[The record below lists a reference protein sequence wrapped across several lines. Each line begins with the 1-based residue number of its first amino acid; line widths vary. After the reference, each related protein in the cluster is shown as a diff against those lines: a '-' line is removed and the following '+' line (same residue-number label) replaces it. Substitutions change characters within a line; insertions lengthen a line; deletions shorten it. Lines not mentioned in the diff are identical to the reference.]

1 MPSVLDGR
9 AFFMRGVETR
19 KTIAQEADDMELK
32 EVYAAL
38 EATENGAAMVET
50 IKSELAG
57 VRKEAAD
64 ARIAKNKAEE
74 ELTGL
79 KKQHGELE
87 TRHKELETQLGA
99 AREEGAGAQTEMQK
113 LQGQIADLAKKYE
126 AAETARKTA
135 EEKRVQ
141 ADIMAQTV
149 DALTKAN
156 AVDPHEFAKLI
167 VSNIKV
173 TEDGAYCYTKAD
185 GTHGSIADCA
195 AEWLDGKAWAVKD
208 MQRRGSGDGRSQD
221 NGAGGT
227 LEEQIAA
234 SLGG

>member
-1 MPSVLDGR
+1 
-9 AFFMRGVETR
+9 
-19 KTIAQEADDMELK
+19 MELK

-38 EATENGAAMVET
+38 EAAENGAAMVET

-64 ARIAKNKAEE
+64 ARIGRNKAEE
-74 ELTGL
+74 ALAGL
-79 KKQHGELE
+79 KKQHGELAE
-87 TRHKELETQLGA
+87 KHKELETQLGDA
-99 AREEGAGAQTEMQK
+99 QKKGAGAQTEMQK

-167 VSNIKV
+167 APGIKV
-173 TEDGAYCYTKAD
+173 ADDGSYRYTKAD
-185 GTHGSIADCA
+185 GTDGTIADGA
-195 AEWLDGKAWAVKD
+195 AEWLSDKAWAVKD
-208 MQRRGSGDGRSQD
+208 VQRRGSGDGRSQD

-227 LEEQIAA
+227 IAEQFAA
-234 SLGG
+234 ALGS

>member
-64 ARIAKNKAEE
+64 ARIAKNRAEE

-87 TRHKELETQLGA
+87 SKHRELETQLGA

-156 AVDPHEFAKLI
+156 AVDPQEFAKL
-167 VSNIKV
+167 VVPNIKV

-185 GTHGSIADCA
+185 GTQGSIADCA

-208 MQRRGSGDGRSQD
+208 VQKRGSGDGRSQD

-227 LEEQIAA
+227 VAEQFAA
-234 SLGG
+234 ALGG

>member
-19 KTIAQEADDMELK
+19 KTILHRRQNMELK

-38 EATENGAAMVET
+38 EAAENGAAMVET

-64 ARIAKNKAEE
+64 ARIAKNKTEE

-87 TRHKELETQLGA
+87 TRHKELEAQLGA

-156 AVDPHEFAKLI
+156 AVDPQEFAKLI
-167 VSNIKV
+167 ASNIKV

-185 GTHGSIADCA
+185 GTQGSIADCA
-195 AEWLDGKAWAVKD
+195 AEWLDGKAWAIKD

>member
-38 EATENGAAMVET
+38 EAAENGAAMVET

-87 TRHKELETQLGA
+87 SKHKELETQLGA
-99 AREEGAGAQTEMQK
+99 AREEGAGAQTAMQK

-156 AVDPHEFAKLI
+156 AVDPQEFAKL
-167 VSNIKV
+167 VVPNIKV

-185 GTHGSIADCA
+185 GTQGSIADCA
-195 AEWLDGKAWAVKD
+195 AEWLDGKAWAIKD
-208 MQRRGSGDGRSQD
+208 MQRRGSGDGRTQE
-221 NGAGGT
+221 NGAGGIIA
-227 LEEQIAA
+227 EQFAA
-234 SLGG
+234 ALGG

>member
-9 AFFMRGVETR
+9 AFLMRGMETR
-19 KTIAQEADDMELK
+19 KAICTGGKNMELK

-38 EATENGAAMVET
+38 EAAENGAAMVEA

-74 ELTGL
+74 ALTAL
-79 KKQHGELE
+79 KTEHGALAKK
-87 TRHKELETQLGA
+87 HKELETQLGA

-126 AAETARKTA
+126 VAETARKTA

-141 ADIMAQTV
+141 ADIMAQMV

-156 AVDPHEFAKLI
+156 AVDPQEFAKL
-167 VSNIKV
+167 VVPNIKV

-185 GTHGSIADCA
+185 GTQGSIADCA
-195 AEWLDGKAWAVKD
+195 AEWLDGKAWAIKD

-221 NGAGGT
+221 HGAGGT
-227 LEEQIAA
+227 IAEQFAA
-234 SLGG
+234 ALGG

>member
-64 ARIAKNKAEE
+64 ARIAKNRAEE

-87 TRHKELETQLGA
+87 SKHRELETQLGA

-156 AVDPHEFAKLI
+156 AVAPQEFAKL
-167 VSNIKV
+167 VVPNIEV

-185 GTHGSIADCA
+185 GTQGSIADCA

-208 MQRRGSGDGRSQD
+208 VQKRGSGDGRSQD

-227 LEEQIAA
+227 VAEQFAA
-234 SLGG
+234 ALGG

>member
-1 MPSVLDGR
+1 
-9 AFFMRGVETR
+9 
-19 KTIAQEADDMELK
+19 MELK

-38 EATENGAAMVET
+38 EAAENGAAMVEA

-74 ELTGL
+74 ALTAL
-79 KKQHGELE
+79 KTEHGALAKK
-87 TRHKELETQLGA
+87 HKELETQLGA
-99 AREEGAGAQTEMQK
+99 ARQEGAGAQTEMQK
-113 LQGQIADLAKKYE
+113 LQGQIPDLAKKYE
-126 AAETARKTA
+126 VAETARKTA

-141 ADIMAQTV
+141 ADIMAQMV

-156 AVDPHEFAKLI
+156 AVDPQEFAKL
-167 VSNIKV
+167 VVPNIKV

-185 GTHGSIADCA
+185 GTQGSIADCA
-195 AEWLDGKAWAVKD
+195 AEWLDGKAWAIKD

-221 NGAGGT
+221 HGAGGT
-227 LEEQIAA
+227 IAEQFAA
-234 SLGG
+234 ALGG

>member
-9 AFFMRGVETR
+9 AFLMRGMETR
-19 KTIAQEADDMELK
+19 KAICTGGKNMELK

-38 EATENGAAMVET
+38 EAAENGAAMVEA

-74 ELTGL
+74 ALTAL
-79 KKQHGELE
+79 KTEHGALAEK
-87 TRHKELETQLGA
+87 HKELETQLGA
-99 AREEGAGAQTEMQK
+99 ARQEGAGAQTEMQK

-126 AAETARKTA
+126 VAETARKTA

-141 ADIMAQTV
+141 ADIMAQMV

-156 AVDPHEFAKLI
+156 AVDPQEFAKLI
-167 VSNIKV
+167 VPSIKV
-173 TEDGAYCYTKAD
+173 AEDGTYSYTKAD
-185 GTHGSIADCA
+185 GAQGTIADGA
-195 AEWLDGKAWAVKD
+195 TEWLTGKAWAVKD
-208 MQRRGSGDGRSQD
+208 TQKPGSGDGRSQD
-221 NGAGGT
+221 HGAGGT
-227 LEEQIAA
+227 IAEQFAA
-234 SLGG
+234 ALGG

>member
-1 MPSVLDGR
+1 
-9 AFFMRGVETR
+9 
-19 KTIAQEADDMELK
+19 MELK

-38 EATENGAAMVET
+38 EAAENGTVMVET

-64 ARIAKNKAEE
+64 ARIAKNRAEE

-87 TRHKELETQLGA
+87 SKHKELETQLGA

-156 AVDPHEFAKLI
+156 AVDPQEFAKL
-167 VSNIKV
+167 VVPNIKV

-185 GTHGSIADCA
+185 GTQGSIADCA
-195 AEWLDGKAWAVKD
+195 AEWLDGKAWAIKD

>member
-1 MPSVLDGR
+1 
-9 AFFMRGVETR
+9 
-19 KTIAQEADDMELK
+19 MELK

-38 EATENGAAMVET
+38 EAAENGAAMVET

-74 ELTGL
+74 ELAGL
-79 KKQHGELE
+79 KKQHGELAE
-87 TRHKELETQLGA
+87 KHKELETQLGDA
-99 AREEGAGAQTEMQK
+99 QKKGAGAQTEMQK

-149 DALTKAN
+149 DALTKSN
-156 AVDPHEFAKLI
+156 AVDPQEFAKLI
-167 VSNIKV
+167 AHSIKV
-173 TEDGAYCYTKAD
+173 GEDGTYSYTKAD

-208 MQRRGSGDGRSQD
+208 TQLRGSGDGRSQD

-227 LEEQIAA
+227 MAEQFAA
-234 SLGG
+234 ALGG

>member
-1 MPSVLDGR
+1 MRQTR
-9 AFFMRGVETR
+9 ARSRTASL
-19 KTIAQEADDMELK
+19 I
-32 EVYAAL
+32 Y
-38 EATENGAAMVET
+38 
-50 IKSELAG
+50 KSI
-57 VRKEAAD
+57 V
-64 ARIAKNKAEE
+64 IEE

-87 TRHKELETQLGA
+87 TKHKELETQLGA

-156 AVDPHEFAKLI
+156 AVDPQEFAKL
-167 VSNIKV
+167 VVPNIKV

-185 GTHGSIADCA
+185 GTQGSIADCA
-195 AEWLDGKAWAVKD
+195 AEWLDGKAWAIKD
-208 MQRRGSGDGRSQD
+208 MQRRGSGDGRTQE

>member
-1 MPSVLDGR
+1 
-9 AFFMRGVETR
+9 
-19 KTIAQEADDMELK
+19 MELK

-38 EATENGAAMVET
+38 EAAENGAAMVET

-64 ARIAKNKAEE
+64 ARIGRNKAEE
-74 ELTGL
+74 ALTAL
-79 KKQHGELE
+79 KTEHGALAEK
-87 TRHKELETQLGA
+87 HKELETQLGDA
-99 AREEGAGAQTEMQK
+99 QKKGAGAQTEMQK

-126 AAETARKTA
+126 DAEAARRSA
-135 EEKRVQ
+135 EERRIQ

-149 DALTKAN
+149 DALTKSN
-156 AVDPHEFAKLI
+156 AVDPQEFAKLI
-167 VSNIKV
+167 APSIKV
-173 TEDGAYCYTKAD
+173 AEDGTYSYIKAD
-185 GTHGSIADCA
+185 GTQGSIADGA
-195 AEWLDGKAWAVKD
+195 TEWLTGKAWAVKD
-208 MQRRGSGDGRSQD
+208 TQLRGSGDGRSQD

>member
-1 MPSVLDGR
+1 
-9 AFFMRGVETR
+9 
-19 KTIAQEADDMELK
+19 MELK

-38 EATENGAAMVET
+38 EAAENGAAMVET

-167 VSNIKV
+167 VPGIKV
-173 TEDGAYCYTKAD
+173 ADDGSYRYTKAD
-185 GTHGSIADCA
+185 GTDGTIADGA
-195 AEWLDGKAWAVKD
+195 AEWLSDKAWAVKD
-208 MQRRGSGDGRSQD
+208 VQRRGSGDGRSQD

-227 LEEQIAA
+227 IAEQFAA
-234 SLGG
+234 ALGS

>member
-1 MPSVLDGR
+1 
-9 AFFMRGVETR
+9 
-19 KTIAQEADDMELK
+19 MELK

-38 EATENGAAMVET
+38 EAAENGAAMVET

-64 ARIAKNKAEE
+64 ARIGRNKAEE
-74 ELTGL
+74 ALTAL
-79 KKQHGELE
+79 KTEHGALAEK
-87 TRHKELETQLGA
+87 HKELETQLGA
-99 AREEGAGAQTEMQK
+99 ARQEGAGAQTEMQK

-149 DALTKAN
+149 DALTKSN
-156 AVDPHEFAKLI
+156 AVDPQEFAKLI
-167 VSNIKV
+167 APSIKV
-173 TEDGAYCYTKAD
+173 GEDGTYSYTKAD
-185 GTHGSIADCA
+185 GTQGSIADGA
-195 AEWLDGKAWAVKD
+195 TEWLAGKAWAVKD
-208 MQRRGSGDGRSQD
+208 TQLRGSGDGRSQD

-227 LEEQIAA
+227 MAEQFAA
-234 SLGG
+234 ALGG

>member
-1 MPSVLDGR
+1 
-9 AFFMRGVETR
+9 
-19 KTIAQEADDMELK
+19 MELK

-38 EATENGAAMVET
+38 EAAENGAAMVET

-57 VRKEAAD
+57 IRKEAAD
-64 ARIAKNKAEE
+64 ARIGRNKAEE
-74 ELTGL
+74 ALTAL
-79 KKQHGELE
+79 KTEHGALAEK
-87 TRHKELETQLGA
+87 HKELETQLGA
-99 AREEGAGAQTEMQK
+99 ARQEGAGAQTEMQK

-156 AVDPHEFAKLI
+156 AVDPQEFAKLI
-167 VSNIKV
+167 APSIKV
-173 TEDGAYCYTKAD
+173 AEDGTYSYAKAD
-185 GTHGSIADCA
+185 GTQGSIADGA
-195 AEWLDGKAWAVKD
+195 TEWLAGKAWAVKD
-208 MQRRGSGDGRSQD
+208 TQLRGSGDGRSQD

-227 LEEQIAA
+227 MAEQFAA
-234 SLGG
+234 ALGG

>member
-1 MPSVLDGR
+1 
-9 AFFMRGVETR
+9 
-19 KTIAQEADDMELK
+19 MELK
-32 EVYAAL
+32 EVYVAL
-38 EATENGAAMVET
+38 EAAENGAAMVET

-74 ELTGL
+74 ELTAL
-79 KKQHGELE
+79 KTEHGALAEK
-87 TRHKELETQLGA
+87 HKELETQLGA
-99 AREEGAGAQTEMQK
+99 ARQEGAGAQTEMQK

-149 DALTKAN
+149 DALTKSN
-156 AVDPHEFAKLI
+156 AVDPQEFAKLI
-167 VSNIKV
+167 APSIKV
-173 TEDGAYCYTKAD
+173 AEDGTYSYTKAD
-185 GTHGSIADCA
+185 GTQGSIADGA
-195 AEWLDGKAWAVKD
+195 TEWLAGKAWAVKD
-208 MQRRGSGDGRSQD
+208 TQLRGSGDGRSQD

-227 LEEQIAA
+227 MAEQFAA
-234 SLGG
+234 ALG

>member
-64 ARIAKNKAEE
+64 ARIAKNRAEE

-87 TRHKELETQLGA
+87 SKHRELETQLGA

-156 AVDPHEFAKLI
+156 AVDPQEFAKL
-167 VSNIKV
+167 VVPNIKV

-195 AEWLDGKAWAVKD
+195 AEWLEGKAWAVKD
-208 MQRRGSGDGRSQD
+208 MQKRGSGDGRSQD

-227 LEEQIAA
+227 VAEQFAA
-234 SLGG
+234 ALGG

>member
-1 MPSVLDGR
+1 MPSVLCGR
-9 AFFMRGVETR
+9 AFLMRGMETR
-19 KTIAQEADDMELK
+19 TAICTGGKNMELK
-32 EVYAAL
+32 DVYAAL
-38 EATENGAAMVET
+38 EAAENGAAMVET

-74 ELTGL
+74 ELAEL

-87 TRHKELETQLGA
+87 EKHKELETQLGA
-99 AREEGAGAQTEMQK
+99 ARQEGAGAQTEMQK

-156 AVDPHEFAKLI
+156 AVDPQEFAKLI
-167 VSNIKV
+167 VPSIKV
-173 TEDGAYCYTKAD
+173 AEDGTYSYTKAD
-185 GTHGSIADCA
+185 GAQGSIVDGA
-195 AEWLDGKAWAVKD
+195 AEWLKDKTWAIKD
-208 MQRRGSGDGRSQD
+208 TQKPGSGDGRSQTG
-221 NGAGGT
+221 GAGGT
-227 LEEQIAA
+227 MAEQFAA
-234 SLGG
+234 ALGG

>member
-1 MPSVLDGR
+1 
-9 AFFMRGVETR
+9 
-19 KTIAQEADDMELK
+19 MELK

-38 EATENGAAMVET
+38 EAAENGSAMVET

-87 TRHKELETQLGA
+87 TKHKELETQLGA

-113 LQGQIADLAKKYE
+113 LQEQIADLAKKYE
-126 AAETARKTA
+126 VAETARKTA

-149 DALTKAN
+149 DALTKNN
-156 AVDPHEFAKLI
+156 AVDPQEFAKL
-167 VSNIKV
+167 VVPSIKV
-173 TEDGAYCYTKAD
+173 AEDGTYSYTKAD
-185 GTHGSIADCA
+185 GTQGTIADGA
-195 AEWLDGKAWAVKD
+195 AEWLKDKSWAVKD
-208 MQRRGSGDGRSQD
+208 SQKPGSGDGRSQD